1 MRRSIGIGIVF
12 LAVGPAAAQDGER
25 FVERTFPRRPIAHTQ
40 EQSGYSSS
48 VARWAIPGVSPHE
61 AGGYVGG
68 ARVSHNSALAKY
80 TTTTGPLTDGTFGWD
95 YIGPHQRTGRLFLR
109 ESADP
114 SRGREFNRLY
124 RTDYPVKVP
133 DVIAAQ
139 PFNKAV
145 REAKREH
152 RGEPE

>member
-1 MRRSIGIGIVF
+1 MRRFTGIAVF
-12 LAVGPAAAQDGER
+12 LMAGPAFAQDGER
-25 FVERTFPRRPIAHTQ
+25 FVERTPPRKPIAHTQ
-40 EQSGYSSS
+40 EQSGYSGSI
-48 VARWAIPGVSPHE
+48 AKWAIPGVSPHE

-68 ARVSHNSALAKY
+68 ARVSHNNALAKN
-80 TTTTGPLTDGTFGWD
+80 TMVAGPVADGTFGWD
-95 YIGPHQRTGRLFLR
+95 YAGWKQRTGRIFLR

-124 RTDYPVKVP
+124 RTDYPFKVP

-152 RGEPE
+152 QGEPE